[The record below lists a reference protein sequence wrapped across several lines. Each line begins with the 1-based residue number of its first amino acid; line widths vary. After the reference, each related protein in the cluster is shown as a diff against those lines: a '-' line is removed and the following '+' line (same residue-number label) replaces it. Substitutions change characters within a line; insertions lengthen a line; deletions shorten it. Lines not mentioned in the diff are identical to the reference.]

1 MVFTKLRPDRA
12 EDQGIVSTIDKDV
25 SNKWK
30 WVWLKEETKTKV
42 TLDNNKER
50 EVKLVVGDSICKI
63 NIPGSA
69 YCNWCCDTLKYGG
82 KGKNALIS
90 HLTTKKHLGFVKT
103 RLTTSALGSFGAS
116 VSVTF

>member
-1 MVFTKLRPDRA
+1 MVFSKLRPDRA

-50 EVKLVVGDSICKI
+50 EVNLVVGDSICKI

-69 YCNWCCDTLKYGG
+69 YCNWFKCEATFLFNIF
-82 KGKNALIS
+82 KNGNKFML
-90 HLTTKKHLGFVKT
+90 
-103 RLTTSALGSFGAS
+103 
-116 VSVTF
+116 